1 MDVANHETKIIDHSA
16 LKRFRNTKCTTCG
29 KKFIMN
35 DTIHTITS
43 KQGTKRYHQKCWD
56 TILLDVM

>member
-1 MDVANHETKIIDHSA
+1 MQ
-16 LKRFRNTKCTTCG
+16 CTTCG

-35 DTIHTITS
+35 DTIHTTTS

-56 TILLDVM
+56 TILLDVMSIGLLKYT

>member
-1 MDVANHETKIIDHSA
+1 MDVANHETTINDHSA
-16 LKRFRNTKCTTCG
+16 LKRFRNAKCTTCG

-35 DTIHTITS
+35 DTIHTTTS

-56 TILLDVM
+56 TKYY